1 MNTPAILQSQRV
13 ERLYRFLLKAYPAEF
28 RREFEEKLVQLFL
41 DQHRDAT
48 GGGSRSAPLG
58 FWVHTLKDTT
68 RSVGREHLEQLRT
81 TLTGASPGTLLL
93 QSFRTPWRGFLVTF
107 AAGVVITLAQLGTVQ
122 PAYLSTARAVIDNGN
137 HQETTFDPH
146 QHQVVLDALASDGN
160 LGEVARALNLPAR
173 WANSTG
179 NLPLSNSIRRL
190 RQCLVIRGVRIT
202 RDIPMVEVYCYGG
215 NFEENAEIAN
225 QVLTSYMVARVEA
238 RAHGGTDSP
247 EISIIDM
254 AVPGRRLVRGN
265 HGVMTVRGLVLS
277 GLAGLLMAACIAVV
291 RLFSPP
297 TGVEPGTRALS

>member
-1 MNTPAILQSQRV
+1 MKTPATPRTRRV
-13 ERLYRFLLKAYPAEF
+13 ERLYRFLLKAYPAGF

-48 GGGSRSAPLG
+48 AGGLRSAPLG
-58 FWVHTLKDTT
+58 FWVRTLKDTT
-68 RSVGREHLEQLRT
+68 RSAGREHLDQLRT
-81 TLTGASPGTLLL
+81 TLTGASLGTLLL
-93 QSFRTPWRGFLVTF
+93 QSFRTPWRGFFVTF
-107 AAGVVITLAQLGTVQ
+107 VAGVVITLVQLGIVQ
-122 PAYLSTARAVIDNGN
+122 PAYLSTARAVIDKGK
-137 HQETTFDPH
+137 HQETTFNPH
-146 QHQVVLDALASDGN
+146 QLQVVLDALASDGN

-254 AVPGRRLVRGN
+254 ALPGKFLVRGN
-265 HGVMTVRGLVLS
+265 RGVMTVQGLVLS
-277 GLAGLLMAACIAVV
+277 SLMGLLVAAGVAVV
-291 RLFSPP
+291 RFFLPS
-297 TGVEPGTRALS
+297 TRAKHGARSLS